1 MTFSPAENDSLIEAE
16 ILATDVPMS
25 PVTVDGWLRTE
36 GRAHVTRV
44 LRQIAEE
51 LALIDVMFPRP
62 IMERVDHRA
71 AQLRGGQS
79 ARRYRGAHRRGAYT
93 VAEVAADVERQRSA
107 AAAAH
112 RASLRR
118 RTDGMVWIGS
128 RYISVPLFLGPVGPG
143 AADEMVATLTLMSPD
158 GDQAGVPAIVD
169 MSITAC
175 DDAPTGPIL
184 IDSEEA
190 EPC

>member
-1 MTFSPAENDSLIEAE
+1 MT
-16 ILATDVPMS
+16 ATVHTFADDPTTGRYWVWS
-25 PVTVDGWLRTE
+25 RDITRT
-36 GRAHVTRV
+36 R
-44 LRQIAEE
+44 
-51 LALIDVMFPRP
+51 PR
-62 IMERVDHRA
+62 
-71 AQLRGGQS
+71 
-79 ARRYRGAHRRGAYT
+79 RRWRHRGAHRSGAWT
-93 VAEVAADVERQRSA
+93 VAEVAATVERQRSA

-118 RTDGMVWIGS
+118 PAEPTVFLGS
-128 RYISVPLFLGPVGPG
+128 RYISVPLFLEPVGPG
-143 AADEMVATLTLMSPD
+143 AADEMVATLTLMPPD

-175 DDAPTGPIL
+175 DDASTGPIL

>member
-51 LALIDVMFPRP
+51 LALVDVMFPRP
-62 IMERVDHRA
+62 IMERVGHRA
-71 AQLRGGQS
+71 AQLRGGRS
-79 ARRYRGAHRRGAYT
+79 TRRYRGAHRRGAYT

-128 RYISVPLFLGPVGPG
+128 RYISVPIYTGPG
-143 AADEMVATLTLMSPD
+143 VDALVATLTLMPPD
-158 GDQAGVPAIVD
+158 YDEA
-169 MSITAC
+169 SITAIAVG

-190 EPC
+190 VPC